1 MMEWGSVAV
10 DFIFEKMGLDVTG
23 AGIGFLIWQNIRN
36 MAKRDTWR
44 ESVEKTMKSIMEGD
58 KNLDKKRFSKVCK
71 KALKSAL
78 QSVIL
83 GVREIEKD
91 QELRNPNNREQAKA
105 RFSQIFK
112 KEFKTLETDGLLFC
126 SNDIYFS
133 AFVHSIKKKWICEQ
147 EKIWNSLVQA
157 WSGQPSEIAKLET
170 HIRDL
175 ELILDD
181 SFDIWVEIGKDYE
194 DQNP

>member
-1 MMEWGSVAV
+1 MEWASVMM
-10 DFIFEKMGLDVTG
+10 DFLFEKLGLDVTG

-44 ESVEKTMKSIMEGD
+44 ESVEKTMKNIMEGD

-71 KALKSAL
+71 KAIKSAL

-91 QELRNPNNREQAKA
+91 AELKNPNNREQAKA

-133 AFVHSIKKKWICEQ
+133 VYVQSIKKKWICEQ
-147 EKIWNSLVQA
+147 EKIWNSLTQA